1 MVPLLTILTLA
12 FWLMPLVS
20 SGQSNDVGKA
30 VIVIDPGHGGTDSGA
45 IGINGIQEKDMVLK
59 VGKEMARLN
68 DELFGESFEIYLTR
82 YTDTLI
88 SLGDRAFLAK
98 KFNANLFVSLHCNHS
113 SNPSAVGV
121 EVYVPNYGKYM
132 RESILL
138 AYQLQKGL
146 RQNIGFES
154 RGVKFANFQVL
165 RETVD
170 YCPTV
175 LVELGF
181 LSDRDEAHHLTQD
194 ENVMAIALS
203 ILSCFIRL
211 KMIL

>member
-1 MVPLLTILTLA
+1 MTIL
-12 FWLMPLVS
+12 V
-20 SGQSNDVGKA
+20 NHKDVGKT

-59 VGKEMARLN
+59 IGKEMVRLN
-68 DELFGESFEIYLTR
+68 EELFGESFK
-82 YTDTLI
+82 YTLLDIPIRLI
-88 SLGDRAFLAK
+88 SLGDRALLAK
-98 KFNANLFVSLHCNHS
+98 NLNADLFVSLHCNHS
-113 SNPSAVGV
+113 GNSSAEGV
-121 EVYVPNYGKYM
+121 EVYVPEYGKYM

-146 RQNIGFES
+146 RQNIGFKS
-154 RGVKFANFQVL
+154 RGVKFASFQVL

-181 LSDRDEAHHLTQD
+181 LSNQDEAQHLTED
-194 ENVMAIALS
+194 ENVLAIALS
-203 ILSCFIRL
+203 LFRGL
-211 KMIL
+211 DFKN